1 MSKLEEPTNEA
12 SAMQKEISVI
22 AEQGGG
28 TTKVEQLIQQ
38 YCPDGVEYKRL
49 GDVCLMERGTSA
61 TKGTMQE
68 GDIPVI
74 SGGRQ
79 PAFYCSQSNREGET
93 ITVAG
98 SGAGAG
104 YVQYWD
110 KPIFVCDAFSIKGND
125 SLNTKFIY
133 YFLSSIQE
141 KIYATKKGGGVPH
154 VHISSIDKFEI
165 PVPPLPVQEEIVR
178 ILDSFTELQAEL
190 QAELQKRLQQYNY
203 YRDNLL
209 SFEGRTD
216 VEWKRL
222 GDVCLKTDNIKWKS
236 TKETYQ
242 YIDLTS
248 VDIQTHN
255 ILSTMEIDSSS
266 APSRAQ
272 QIVKEDDVI
281 FATTRPTQMRVCLVP
296 VEYDGQICSTGY
308 CVLRP
313 DSSIVLPQYLFFVL
327 AVESFKTYLLNNQ
340 TMGNYPSISN
350 NTLKDYTIPIPSI
363 SEQRKIVGVL
373 DRFDTLTCDLVA
385 GLPAEIEKRRQ
396 QYEYYRDKLL
406 TFKRKEA

>member
-1 MSKLEEPTNEA
+1 MSKLEE
-12 SAMQKEISVI
+12 
-22 AEQGGG
+22 
-28 TTKVEQLIQQ
+28 LIQQ
-38 YCPDGVEYKRL
+38 YCPDGVEYVKL
-49 GDVCLMERGTSA
+49 GEICNIKGRIGFRGYTRDDQVKEGEGALSLSPSNIQDGQMDY
-61 TKGTMQE
+61 TKGTYITWAKYDESPEIMTFN
-68 GDIPVI
+68 GDIIFCKTASVGKVALVKDLPYKATINPQLVVLKDIQCNAGFLTYVLGSDTVQKKVI
-74 SGGRQ
+74 SIAGIGSV
-79 PAFYCSQSNREGET
+79 PNVSQK
-93 ITVAG
+93 A
-98 SGAGAG
+98 
-104 YVQYWD
+104 
-110 KPIFVCDAFSIKGND
+110 
-125 SLNTKFIY
+125 
-133 YFLSSIQE
+133 LSE
-141 KIYATKKGGGVPH
+141 L
-154 VHISSIDKFEI
+154 EI
-165 PVPPLPVQEEIVR
+165 PIPPLPVQEEIVR
-178 ILDSFTELQAEL
+178 VLDTFSELQAEL

-209 SFEGRTD
+209 SFDGRTD

-396 QYEYYRDKLL
+396 QYEFYRDKLL
-406 TFKRKEA
+406 TFKREEA

>member
-1 MSKLEEPTNEA
+1 M
-12 SAMQKEISVI
+12 
-22 AEQGGG
+22 
-28 TTKVEQLIQQ
+28 
-38 YCPDGVEYKRL
+38 
-49 GDVCLMERGTSA
+49 
-61 TKGTMQE
+61 
-68 GDIPVI
+68 
-74 SGGRQ
+74 
-79 PAFYCSQSNREGET
+79 
-93 ITVAG
+93 
-98 SGAGAG
+98 
-104 YVQYWD
+104 
-110 KPIFVCDAFSIKGND
+110 
-125 SLNTKFIY
+125 
-133 YFLSSIQE
+133 
-141 KIYATKKGGGVPH
+141 
-154 VHISSIDKFEI
+154 
-165 PVPPLPVQEEIVR
+165 
-178 ILDSFTELQAEL
+178 
-190 QAELQKRLQQYNY
+190 
-203 YRDNLL
+203 
-209 SFEGRTD
+209 
-216 VEWKRL
+216 
-222 GDVCLKTDNIKWKS
+222 LKMRFH
-236 TKETYQ
+236 Q

-281 FATTRPTQMRVCLVP
+281 FATTRPTQMRACLVP

-363 SEQRKIVGVL
+363 SEQRKIVSVL

-406 TFKRKEA
+406 TFKKKEA